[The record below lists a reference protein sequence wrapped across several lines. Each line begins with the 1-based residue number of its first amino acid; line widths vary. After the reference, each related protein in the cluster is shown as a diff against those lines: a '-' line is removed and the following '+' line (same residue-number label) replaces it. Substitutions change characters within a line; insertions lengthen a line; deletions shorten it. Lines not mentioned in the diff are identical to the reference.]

1 MLKTS
6 TATTGGTAARERER
20 FICNYCSWLVMSCS
34 FAIAFSLS
42 SSQMC
47 EPDPCKPV
55 INTFKE
61 RENIRNQ
68 TTCGV
73 KFYLQ

>member
-1 MLKTS
+1 M
-6 TATTGGTAARERER
+6 
-20 FICNYCSWLVMSCS
+20 CNHCSWLMSCS

-42 SSQMC
+42 SSRMC
-47 EPDPCKPV
+47 EPDPRKPV
-55 INTFKE
+55 INTLKG

-68 TTCGV
+68 TPCGV